1 MGFTF
6 PPFITALHCTSACY
20 VIVRGRGD
28 AITLQSS
35 GKLFSLAEVC
45 ATLGCTL
52 GYVDVSGTVTFGL
65 TNL

>member
-1 MGFTF
+1 MM
-6 PPFITALHCTSACY
+6 
-20 VIVRGRGD
+20 VRVQGD

-45 ATLGCTL
+45 ATFGCTI
-52 GYVDVSGTVTFGL
+52 GYDDVSGTVTFGL

>member
-1 MGFTF
+1 MGFKF
-6 PPFITALHCTSACY
+6 PPSSTRRCN
-20 VIVRGRGD
+20 GRLLGVVGVQGD

-52 GYVDVSGTVTFGL
+52 GSDHVSVQ
-65 TNL
+65 

>member
-6 PPFITALHCTSACY
+6 LPFIAALHCTVCY
-20 VIVRGRGD
+20 VMIRGQGD

-45 ATLGCTL
+45 AILGCTL